1 MTTCKDC
8 LHIGICPNLNHG
20 TVADKCPD
28 FKDRS
33 RFVELPES
41 IFVGAIIWWADSA
54 IHTEP
59 RKCEISTFSF
69 YPSYDGKLH
78 GWMNCVVCMPICP
91 DSRSFRFESIGKT
104 VFLTREEAEAE
115 LARRTANG

>member
-1 MTTCKDC
+1 MATCKDC
-8 LHIGICPNLNHG
+8 LHIGICPNLNHE

-33 RFVELPES
+33 RFVELPCKVGDHVFRLCGTKKTRYVAERIVSAVTLCGNGSWS
-41 IFVGAIIWWADSA
+41 IF
-54 IHTEP
+54 
-59 RKCEISTFSF
+59 STA
-69 YPSYDGKLH
+69 YDAL
-78 GWMNCVVCMPICP
+78 
-91 DSRSFRFESIGKT
+91 GKT